1 MALGD
6 TGAGATA
13 AAAPMGDKATGG
25 EGTLDGVLAWSE
37 CSSSEEGAER
47 DGPASSTL
55 TQSAHQSAGGNSL
68 QMCPPRCFPKLG
80 THQLM
85 EVERYGL
92 HRQSMTHS
100 SSSIASESGTDVHGH
115 FLLRGSNVRSSQA
128 IHKAAPEGATL
139 LLGPPHPKAPPRRPT
154 AGRSGW
160 GRSRLPTSRASGHP
174 WRHNQGACREAKQTV
189 STGQTKEGTS
199 RWLAQR
205 GRLQRRWL
213 SLAPRASTP
222 TALANRRTGRRHMHS
237 PTRLHQTD
245 VGRWLKS
252 TTSLGAQTTA
262 LTAPVADHWS
272 RNRSRTL
279 TGTGQVA
286 QTIAA

>member
-1 MALGD
+1 
-6 TGAGATA
+6 
-13 AAAPMGDKATGG
+13 
-25 EGTLDGVLAWSE
+25 
-37 CSSSEEGAER
+37 
-47 DGPASSTL
+47 
-55 TQSAHQSAGGNSL
+55 
-68 QMCPPRCFPKLG
+68 
-80 THQLM
+80 M

-205 GRLQRRWL
+205 GRLQRRW
-213 SLAPRASTP
+213 R
-222 TALANRRTGRRHMHS
+222 GRRCLPVAVFGASCVDADGLGQQAYRQTAHAQPH
-237 PTRLHQTD
+237 PTPPD
-245 VGRWLKS
+245 GRGQVAEVDE
-252 TTSLGAQTTA
+252 TSLGAQTTA

>member
-1 MALGD
+1 
-6 TGAGATA
+6 
-13 AAAPMGDKATGG
+13 
-25 EGTLDGVLAWSE
+25 
-37 CSSSEEGAER
+37 
-47 DGPASSTL
+47 
-55 TQSAHQSAGGNSL
+55 
-68 QMCPPRCFPKLG
+68 MCPPRCFPKLG

-205 GRLQRRWL
+205 GRLQRRW
-213 SLAPRASTP
+213 R
-222 TALANRRTGRRHMHS
+222 
-237 PTRLHQTD
+237 
-245 VGRWLKS
+245 GRWCL
-252 TTSLGAQTTA
+252 
-262 LTAPVADHWS
+262 PVAVFGASCVDADGLGQQAYRQTAHAQPHPTPPDG
-272 RNRSRTL
+272 R
-279 TGTGQVA
+279 GQVA
-286 QTIAA
+286 EVDDQPRRPNDGADGSRRRPLEQEPIADANRHGPGGPNHCSVGTGMGGGMSPHGVSRTGN